1 LVGRT
6 PHLASKSVDLVN
18 ESFLPFFQKSIKKK
32 SCIFRHMKL
41 RIHIL
46 LVILITFSG
55 STFGQKE
62 KYSKS
67 KRGQSDTQLLE
78 EARAIQK
85 EKPAEAIELVEQVLK
100 NFNQKK
106 KRKRRGKEWE
116 IEAEAYTLLGEIYEN
131 INQNKLALQRYDEA
145 MSIWKRTKNAN
156 NKPESELFYKI
167 GRVYL
172 KEKNADEA
180 ENNFKRAK
188 EMTNDK
194 SLQQLCE
201 EGLADVEL
209 LRGNVDKSFSQLD
222 EIESKYELDS
232 LAQSRV
238 AAKRSQGYAQNND
251 YSNAYDN
258 LEQSVNS
265 LPKNKKLEKKDI
277 ESVQIA
283 KDEIQSNANISNQQ
297 KIEVSSNLNYNSKVE
312 NNGNVK
318 ANESYESSAQ
328 KEKISVPS
336 DLQIRE
342 NLQLA
347 ELYEAEKNLIEAEKI
362 IKISK
367 DVINKNTAAASVADV
382 YKKSAE
388 LNRKNGKLDEA
399 FLDLEKYTSAKE
411 AAIADLQNE
420 LKTQIDIVKGQQQ
433 IDLVRKDFDI
443 EEKESEL
450 LGSQLKTQKIIS
462 GFLGLLLLA
471 SLVFFYFLNKN
482 VKEKRKANQ
491 MLLVKSLRTQMN
503 PHFIF
508 NALNSVNNFIA
519 KNDEKAANKFL
530 SEFSRLM
537 RKVLD
542 YSQLDFISFEEEIEL
557 NELYLKLEHFR
568 FRDKFEYQ
576 FENVPADEARNTEI
590 NTYDLEVP
598 PMLIQPFI
606 ENAVWHGLRYKEEKG
621 HLKVSIEDIGNVL
634 LVKIQDDGIGR
645 KKSAELKTANQKKYK
660 STGLQNVSKRI
671 ALINEIY
678 GKNYEIE
685 VSDFD
690 KTKEDVGT
698 LVQIR
703 IPK

>member
-1 LVGRT
+1 
-6 PHLASKSVDLVN
+6 
-18 ESFLPFFQKSIKKK
+18 
-32 SCIFRHMKL
+32 MKL

-46 LVILITFSG
+46 LVFLIAFST
-55 STFGQKE
+55 SVFGQEK

-67 KRGQSDTQLLE
+67 KRTQSNTELLKQ
-78 EARAIQK
+78 ARAIQK
-85 EKPAEAIELVEQVLK
+85 EKPTEAIDLVEQVLR
-100 NFNQKK
+100 NFNKKK
-106 KRKRRGKEWE
+106 KRQKRAEFE
-116 IEAEAYTLLGEIYEN
+116 TEANAYTLLGEIYAS
-131 INQNKLALQRYDEA
+131 INQNQLALQRYQQA
-145 MSIWKRTKNAN
+145 VGIWKQSRGNVV
-156 NKPESELFYKI
+156 PESELYYRI
-167 GRVYL
+167 GQLYL
-172 KEKNADEA
+172 KEKDANEA
-180 ENNFKRAK
+180 EANFSRCAK
-188 EMTNDK
+188 MTKDK
-194 SLQQLCE
+194 TLKQLCD

-209 LRGNVDKSFSQLD
+209 LRGNVAQSFKKLD
-222 EIESKYELDS
+222 SIESKYELDS

-238 AAKRSQGYAQNND
+238 LAKRSQGYAQNND
-251 YSNAYDN
+251 YSNAYEN

-265 LPKNKKLEKKDI
+265 LPKNQKLETKDV
-277 ESVQIA
+277 ESVEMA
-283 KDEIQSNANISNQQ
+283 KEGIQSNSNISNQQ
-297 KIEVSSNLNYNSKVE
+297 KIEASSNLNYNYSPTKE
-312 NNGNVK
+312 SNSSQKDFNNDK
-318 ANESYESSAQ
+318 PREEIA
-328 KEKISVPS
+328 VPS

-342 NLQLA
+342 NLQLVS
-347 ELYEAEKNLIEAEKI
+347 LYEEEKNLIEAEKF

-367 DVINKNTAAASVADV
+367 DVIDKNTAAASVADV

-388 LNRKNGKLDEA
+388 FNRKKGKLDEA
-399 FLDLEKYTSAKE
+399 LLDLEKYTSAKE
-411 AAIADLQNE
+411 EAISDLQNE

-482 VKEKRKANQ
+482 VIEKRKANQ

-542 YSQLDFISFEEEIEL
+542 YSQRDFISFEEEVEL

-576 FENVPADEARNTEI
+576 FEKNTDL

-606 ENAVWHGLRYKEEKG
+606 ENAVWHGLRYKEGKG
-621 HLKVSIEDIGNVL
+621 HLKISINDAENVL
-634 LVKIQDDGIGR
+634 LVKMQDEGRGR
-645 KKSAELKTANQKKYK
+645 KTSADTSMEPYK
-660 STGLQNVSKRI
+660 CLECLHS
-671 ALINEIY
+671 
-678 GKNYEIE
+678 
-685 VSDFD
+685 
-690 KTKEDVGT
+690 
-698 LVQIR
+698 
-703 IPK
+703 

>member
-1 LVGRT
+1 
-6 PHLASKSVDLVN
+6 
-18 ESFLPFFQKSIKKK
+18 
-32 SCIFRHMKL
+32 MKL

-46 LVILITFSG
+46 LVFLIAFASG
-55 STFGQKE
+55 TFGQDK
-62 KYSKS
+62 KYKKS
-67 KRGQSDTQLLE
+67 KRQLSNQELLYEAQLIQE
-78 EARAIQK
+78 EDPAAAIL
-85 EKPAEAIELVEQVLK
+85 LVEQVIR
-100 NFNQKK
+100 NFKKK
-106 KRKRRGKEWE
+106 KRNKDWKTEKG
-116 IEAEAYTLLGEIYEN
+116 AYIILGDIYQQ
-131 INQNKLALQRYDEA
+131 INQNDLAILRYEEGLKVLRKFKE
-145 MSIWKRTKNAN
+145 I
-156 NKPESELFYKI
+156 SETSDIYLRL
-167 GRVYL
+167 GQVYL
-172 KEKNADEA
+172 KMKNAGKA
-180 ENNFKRAK
+180 EDNFKKCIDVTTDRRI
-188 EMTNDK
+188 
-194 SLQQLCE
+194 LQLCE

-209 LRGNVDKSFSQLD
+209 LRGNVVQSFKKLD
-222 EIESKYELDS
+222 AIESKYELDS

-238 AAKRSQGYAQNND
+238 SAKRSQGYNQQND
-251 YSNAYDN
+251 YSNAYKN
-258 LEQSVNS
+258 LEESVSS
-265 LPKNKKLEKKDI
+265 LPKNQKLESKDI
-277 ESVQIA
+277 ESVQQA
-283 KDEIQSNANISNQQ
+283 KDDIYGNTNISVQQ
-297 KIEVSSNLNYNSKVE
+297 KIETSSNLNYSSNSIDAD
-312 NNGNVK
+312 NTNSNGYF
-318 ANESYESSAQ
+318 EFSSI
-328 KEKISVPS
+328 KEKVSVPS

-347 ELYEAEKNLIEAEKI
+347 SLYEGEKNLIEAEKF

-367 DVINKNTAAASVADV
+367 DVIDKNTAAASVADV
-382 YKKSAE
+382 YKRSAD

-399 FLDLEKYTSAKE
+399 ILDLEKYTTAKE
-411 AAIADLQNE
+411 EAITDLENE

-471 SLVFFYFLNKN
+471 SLVFFYYLNKN

-491 MLLVKSLRTQMN
+491 MLLMKSLRTQMN

-542 YSQLDFISFEEEIEL
+542 YSQRDFISFEEEIEL

-576 FENVPADEARNTEI
+576 FEKNTEV
-590 NTYDLEVP
+590 NTYDMEVP

-606 ENAVWHGLRYKEEKG
+606 ENAVWHGLRYKEG
-621 HLKVSIEDIGNVL
+621 RGQLKISINDLGNVL
-634 LVKIQDDGIGR
+634 LVKIQDNGIGR

-690 KTKEDVGT
+690 ETKEDTGT
-698 LVQIR
+698 LVKIK

>member
-1 LVGRT
+1 
-6 PHLASKSVDLVN
+6 
-18 ESFLPFFQKSIKKK
+18 
-32 SCIFRHMKL
+32 MKL
-41 RIHIL
+41 KIHIL
-46 LVILITFSG
+46 LVILIAFSS
-55 STFGQKE
+55 STFGQDK
-62 KYSKS
+62 KYKKS
-67 KRGQSDTQLLE
+67 KRQLSNQELLYEAQLIQE
-78 EARAIQK
+78 EDPAAAIL
-85 EKPAEAIELVEQVLK
+85 LVEQVIR
-100 NFNQKK
+100 NFKKK
-106 KRKRRGKEWE
+106 KRKKDWKTEKG
-116 IEAEAYTLLGEIYEN
+116 AYIILGDIYQQ
-131 INQNKLALQRYDEA
+131 INQNDLAILRYEEGLKVLKKFKE
-145 MSIWKRTKNAN
+145 I
-156 NKPESELFYKI
+156 SETSDIYLRL
-167 GRVYL
+167 GQVYL
-172 KEKNADEA
+172 KMKNAEKGED
-180 ENNFKRAK
+180 NFKKCIDVTTDRRI
-188 EMTNDK
+188 
-194 SLQQLCE
+194 LQLCE

-209 LRGNVDKSFSQLD
+209 LRGNVAQSFKKLD
-222 EIESKYELDS
+222 SIESKYELDS
-232 LAQSRV
+232 LSQSRV
-238 AAKRSQGYAQNND
+238 LAKRSQGYAQNND
-251 YSNAYDN
+251 YSNAYEN

-265 LPKNKKLEKKDI
+265 LPKNQKLEEKDI
-277 ESVQIA
+277 ESVQMA
-283 KDEIQSNANISNQQ
+283 KDEIQGNTNISNQQ
-297 KIEVSSNLNYNSKVE
+297 KIEASSNLNYNSTTE
-312 NNGNVK
+312 NPGIMSANG
-318 ANESYESSAQ
+318 SYDFSSQ
-328 KEKISVPS
+328 KEKITVPS

-347 ELYEAEKNLIEAEKI
+347 SLYEEEKNLVEAEKF

-367 DVINKNTAAASVADV
+367 DVIDKNTAAASVADV
-382 YKKSAE
+382 YKRSAD
-388 LNRKNGKLDEA
+388 LNRKKGKLDEA
-399 FLDLEKYTSAKE
+399 LIDLEIYTTAKE
-411 AAIADLQNE
+411 EAITDLENE
-420 LKTQIDIVKGQQQ
+420 LKTQIDVVKGQQQ

-450 LGSQLKTQKIIS
+450 LGSQLRTQKIIS

-471 SLVFFYFLNKN
+471 SLVFFYFLNKS

-542 YSQLDFISFEEEIEL
+542 YSQRDFISFEEEIEL

-568 FRDKFEYQ
+568 FRDKFEYT
-576 FENVPADEARNTEI
+576 FEKNTGV

-606 ENAVWHGLRYKEEKG
+606 ENAVWHGLRYKEGRG
-621 HLKVSIEDIGNVL
+621 HLKISINDIGNVL

-678 GKNYEIE
+678 GRNYEIE

-690 KTKEDVGT
+690 ETKEDSGT
-698 LVQIR
+698 LVEIR

>member
-1 LVGRT
+1 
-6 PHLASKSVDLVN
+6 
-18 ESFLPFFQKSIKKK
+18 
-32 SCIFRHMKL
+32 MKL

-46 LVILITFSG
+46 LLFLIAFSA
-55 STFGQKE
+55 SVFGQKE

-67 KRGQSDTQLLE
+67 KRGQSDTELLE

-100 NFNQKK
+100 NFNKKK
-106 KRKRRGKEWE
+106 KRKRRAEFST
-116 IEAEAYTLLGEIYEN
+116 EAKAYTLLGEIYVN
-131 INQNKLALQRYDEA
+131 INQNKLALQRYQQA
-145 MSIWKRTKNAN
+145 AGIWKSSKGN
-156 NKPESELFYKI
+156 NESESKLYYRI
-167 GRVYL
+167 GQLYL
-172 KEKNADEA
+172 KEKEAKNAEY
-180 ENNFKRAK
+180 NFLRCAK
-188 EMTNDK
+188 MTNDK
-194 SLQQLCE
+194 SLQQLCQ

-209 LRGNVDKSFSQLD
+209 LRGNVEKSFSQLD
-222 EIESKYELDS
+222 QIESDYELDS

-238 AAKRSQGYAQNND
+238 LAKRSQGYNQQND
-251 YSNAYDN
+251 YSNAVKN
-258 LEQSVNS
+258 LEESVNN
-265 LPKNKKLEKKDI
+265 LPRNQKLETKDI

-283 KDEIQSNANISNQQ
+283 KDDIQSNSQNSNQQ
-297 KIEVSSNLNYNSKVE
+297 KIAASSKSTYGDVVGNIDSETKFKDNASSK
-312 NNGNVK
+312 K
-318 ANESYESSAQ
+318 
-328 KEKISVPS
+328 KEQVSVPS

-347 ELYEAEKNLIEAEKI
+347 SLYEEEKNLIEAEKF

-367 DVINKNTAAASVADV
+367 DVIDKNTAAASIADV
-382 YKKSAE
+382 YKRSAD

-399 FLDLEKYTSAKE
+399 LLDLEKYTTAKE
-411 AAIADLQNE
+411 EAITDLENE
-420 LKTQIDIVKGQQQ
+420 LKEQIEVVKGQQQ

-450 LGSQLKTQKIIS
+450 LGSQLKTQKVIS

-542 YSQLDFISFEEEIEL
+542 YSQRDFISFEEEIEL

-568 FRDKFEYQ
+568 FRDKFEYT
-576 FENVPADEARNTEI
+576 FEKNTAI

-606 ENAVWHGLRYKEEKG
+606 ENAVWHGLRYKEG
-621 HLKVSIEDIGNVL
+621 RGQLKISINDIGNVL

-678 GKNYEIE
+678 DKNYEIE

-690 KTKEDVGT
+690 ETKEDAGT
-698 LVQIR
+698 LVQIK

>member
-1 LVGRT
+1 
-6 PHLASKSVDLVN
+6 
-18 ESFLPFFQKSIKKK
+18 
-32 SCIFRHMKL
+32 MKL

-46 LVILITFSG
+46 LVFLIAFST
-55 STFGQKE
+55 SVFGQDK

-67 KRGQSDTQLLE
+67 KRTQSNTELLKQ
-78 EARAIQK
+78 ARAIQK
-85 EKPAEAIELVEQVLK
+85 EKPTEAIDLVEQVLR
-100 NFNQKK
+100 NFNKKK
-106 KRKRRGKEWE
+106 KRQKRAEFE
-116 IEAEAYTLLGEIYEN
+116 TEANAYTLLGEIYAS
-131 INQNKLALQRYDEA
+131 INQNQLALQRYQQA
-145 MSIWKRTKNAN
+145 VGIWKQSRGNVV
-156 NKPESELFYKI
+156 PESELYYRI
-167 GRVYL
+167 GQLYL
-172 KEKNADEA
+172 KEKDANEA
-180 ENNFKRAK
+180 ETNFSRCAK
-188 EMTNDK
+188 MTKDK
-194 SLQQLCE
+194 TLKLLCE

-209 LRGNVDKSFSQLD
+209 LRGNVAQSFKKLD
-222 EIESKYELDS
+222 SIESEYELDS

-238 AAKRSQGYAQNND
+238 LAKRSQGYAQNND
-251 YSNAYDN
+251 YSNAYEN

-265 LPKNKKLEKKDI
+265 LPKNQKLETKDV
-277 ESVQIA
+277 ESVEMA
-283 KDEIQSNANISNQQ
+283 KEGIQSNSNISNQQ
-297 KIEVSSNLNYNSKVE
+297 KIEASSNLNYNYSP
-312 NNGNVK
+312 
-318 ANESYESSAQ
+318 A
-328 KEKISVPS
+328 KEKKESNTSQKDFNNDKSREEIAVPS

-342 NLQLA
+342 NLQLVS
-347 ELYEAEKNLIEAEKI
+347 LYEEEKNLIEAEKF

-367 DVINKNTAAASVADV
+367 DVIDKNTAAASVADV

-388 LNRKNGKLDEA
+388 LNRKKGKLDEA
-399 FLDLEKYTSAKE
+399 LLDLEKYTSAKE
-411 AAIADLQNE
+411 EAISDLQNE

-462 GFLGLLLLA
+462 GFLALLLLA

-542 YSQLDFISFEEEIEL
+542 YSQRDFISFEEEVEL

-576 FENVPADEARNTEI
+576 FEKNTDL

-606 ENAVWHGLRYKEEKG
+606 ENAVWHGLRYKEGKG
-621 HLKVSIEDIGNVL
+621 HLKISINNAGNVL

-645 KKSAELKTANQKKYK
+645 KKSAELKTTNQKKYK

-690 KTKEDVGT
+690 ETKEDSGT
-698 LVQIR
+698 LVQIK

>member
-1 LVGRT
+1 
-6 PHLASKSVDLVN
+6 
-18 ESFLPFFQKSIKKK
+18 
-32 SCIFRHMKL
+32 MKL

-46 LVILITFSG
+46 LVFLIAFSV
-55 STFGQKE
+55 SVFGQKE

-67 KRGQSDTQLLE
+67 NRVQSNTELLE

-85 EKPAEAIELVEQVLK
+85 ERPAEAIELVEEVLR
-100 NFNQKK
+100 NFNKKK
-106 KRKRRGKEWE
+106 KRKRRAEFST
-116 IEAEAYTLLGEIYEN
+116 EAKAYTLLGEIYVN
-131 INQNKLALQRYDEA
+131 INQNKLALQRYQQAAEIWRNSKGNDEPA
-145 MSIWKRTKNAN
+145 
-156 NKPESELFYKI
+156 SELYYRI
-167 GRVYL
+167 GQLYL
-172 KEKNADEA
+172 KEKDAKNAEGY
-180 ENNFKRAK
+180 FLRCAK
-188 EMTNDK
+188 TTDDK
-194 SLQQLCE
+194 SLKQLCQ

-209 LRGNVDKSFSQLD
+209 LRGNVEKSFSQLD
-222 EIESKYELDS
+222 QIESDYELDS

-238 AAKRSQGYAQNND
+238 LAKRSQGYNQQND
-251 YSNAYDN
+251 YSNAVKN
-258 LEQSVNS
+258 LEESVNN
-265 LPKNKKLEKKDI
+265 LPKNQKLETKDI

-283 KDEIQSNANISNQQ
+283 KDDIQSNSQNSNQQ
-297 KIEVSSNLNYNSKVE
+297 KIVASSKSTY
-312 NNGNVK
+312 GNVIAGTIENK
-318 ANESYESSAQ
+318 TKFKDNASSKK
-328 KEKISVPS
+328 KEQISVPS

-347 ELYEAEKNLIEAEKI
+347 SLYEEEKNLIEAEKF

-367 DVINKNTAAASVADV
+367 DVIDKNTAAASVADV

-388 LNRKNGKLDEA
+388 LNRKKGKLDEA
-399 FLDLEKYTSAKE
+399 LLDLEKYTTAKE
-411 AAIADLQNE
+411 EAITDLENK
-420 LKTQIDIVKGQQQ
+420 LKEQIEVVKGQQQ

-450 LGSQLKTQKIIS
+450 LGSQLKTQKVIS

-471 SLVFFYFLNKN
+471 SLVFFYYLNKN

-542 YSQLDFISFEEEIEL
+542 YSQRDFISFEEEIEL

-568 FRDKFEYQ
+568 FRDKFEYT
-576 FENVPADEARNTEI
+576 FEKNTEV

-606 ENAVWHGLRYKEEKG
+606 ENAVWHGLRYKEG
-621 HLKVSIEDIGNVL
+621 RGQLKISINDLGNVL

-678 GKNYEIE
+678 GKNYKIE

-690 KTKEDVGT
+690 ETKEDAGT

>member
-1 LVGRT
+1 
-6 PHLASKSVDLVN
+6 
-18 ESFLPFFQKSIKKK
+18 
-32 SCIFRHMKL
+32 MKL

-46 LVILITFSG
+46 LVILIAFST
-55 STFGQKE
+55 SIFGQKE

-67 KRGQSDTQLLE
+67 KRVQSNAELLE

-85 EKPAEAIELVEQVLK
+85 EKPAEAIDLVEQVLK
-100 NFNQKK
+100 NFNK
-106 KRKRRGKEWE
+106 KRKRKRRTDFKT
-116 IEAEAYTLLGEIYEN
+116 EAIAYTLLGEIYES
-131 INQNKLALQRYDEA
+131 INQNKLALQRYQEA
-145 MSIWKRTKNAN
+145 MSVWRRTKNTN
-156 NKPESELFYKI
+156 NKPESELYYKI

-172 KEKNADEA
+172 KEKNTDEA
-180 ENNFKRAK
+180 EQNFKQAK
-188 EMTNDK
+188 GMTSDK

-209 LRGNVDKSFSQLD
+209 LRGNVAQSFSQLD
-222 EIESKYELDS
+222 AIESKYELDS
-232 LAQSRV
+232 LSQSRV
-238 AAKRSQGYAQNND
+238 SAKRSQGYNQQND
-251 YSNAYDN
+251 YSNAYKN
-258 LEQSVNS
+258 LEESVNS
-265 LPKNKKLEKKDI
+265 LPKNKKLEKADI
-277 ESVQIA
+277 EDVQQA
-283 KDEIQSNANISNQQ
+283 KDEIIGNANISVQQ
-297 KIEVSSNLNYNSKVE
+297 KIETSSNLNYNYSATKE
-312 NNGNVK
+312 KNEIDNSQKPFNN
-318 ANESYESSAQ
+318 Q
-328 KEKISVPS
+328 QFKEKIAVPS

-347 ELYEAEKNLIEAEKI
+347 SLYEEEKNLIEAEKF

-367 DVINKNTAAASVADV
+367 DVIDKNTAAASVADV

-388 LNRKNGKLDEA
+388 LNRKKGKLDEA
-399 FLDLEKYTSAKE
+399 LLDLEKYTSAKE
-411 AAIADLQNE
+411 KALADLQNE
-420 LKTQIDIVKGQQQ
+420 LKTQIEIVKGQQQ

-462 GFLGLLLLA
+462 GFLGLSLLA

-542 YSQLDFISFEEEIEL
+542 YSQRDFISFEEEVEL

-576 FENVPADEARNTEI
+576 FEKNTES

-606 ENAVWHGLRYKEEKG
+606 ENAVWHGLRYKEGKG
-621 HLKVSIEDIGNVL
+621 HLKVSINDHGNVL

-645 KKSAELKTANQKKYK
+645 KKSAELKTTNQKKYK

-678 GKNYEIE
+678 EKNYEIE

-690 KTKEDVGT
+690 ETKEDSGT
-698 LVQIR
+698 LVQIK

>member
-1 LVGRT
+1 
-6 PHLASKSVDLVN
+6 
-18 ESFLPFFQKSIKKK
+18 
-32 SCIFRHMKL
+32 MKL

-46 LVILITFSG
+46 LVFLIAFASG
-55 STFGQKE
+55 TFGQDK
-62 KYSKS
+62 KYKKS
-67 KRGQSDTQLLE
+67 KRQLSNQELLYEAQLIQE
-78 EARAIQK
+78 EDPAAAIL
-85 EKPAEAIELVEQVLK
+85 LVEQVIR
-100 NFNQKK
+100 NFKKK
-106 KRKRRGKEWE
+106 KRNKDWKTEKG
-116 IEAEAYTLLGEIYEN
+116 AYIILGDIYQQ
-131 INQNKLALQRYDEA
+131 INQNDLAILRYEEGLKVLRKFKE
-145 MSIWKRTKNAN
+145 I
-156 NKPESELFYKI
+156 SETSDIYLRL
-167 GRVYL
+167 GQVYL
-172 KEKNADEA
+172 KMKNAGKA
-180 ENNFKRAK
+180 EDNFKKCIDVTTDRRI
-188 EMTNDK
+188 
-194 SLQQLCE
+194 LQLCE

-209 LRGNVDKSFSQLD
+209 LRGNVVQSFKKLD
-222 EIESKYELDS
+222 AIESKYELDS

-238 AAKRSQGYAQNND
+238 SAKRSQGYNQQND
-251 YSNAYDN
+251 YSNAYKN
-258 LEQSVNS
+258 LEESVSS
-265 LPKNKKLEKKDI
+265 LPKNQKLESKDI
-277 ESVQIA
+277 ESVQQA
-283 KDEIQSNANISNQQ
+283 KDDIYGNTNISVQQ
-297 KIEVSSNLNYNSKVE
+297 KIETSSNLNYSSNSIDAD
-312 NNGNVK
+312 NTNSNGYF
-318 ANESYESSAQ
+318 EFSSI
-328 KEKISVPS
+328 KEKVSVPS

-347 ELYEAEKNLIEAEKI
+347 SLYEGEKNLIEAEKF

-367 DVINKNTAAASVADV
+367 DVIDKNTAAASVADV
-382 YKKSAE
+382 YKRSAD

-399 FLDLEKYTSAKE
+399 ILDLEKYITAKE
-411 AAIADLQNE
+411 EAITDLENE

-471 SLVFFYFLNKN
+471 SLVFFYYLNKN

-491 MLLVKSLRTQMN
+491 MLLMKSLRTQMN

-542 YSQLDFISFEEEIEL
+542 YSQRDFISFEEEIEL

-576 FENVPADEARNTEI
+576 FEKNTEV
-590 NTYDLEVP
+590 NTYDMEVP

-606 ENAVWHGLRYKEEKG
+606 ENAVWHGLRYKEG
-621 HLKVSIEDIGNVL
+621 RGQLKISINDLGNVL
-634 LVKIQDDGIGR
+634 LVKIQDNGIGR

-690 KTKEDVGT
+690 ETKEDTGT
-698 LVQIR
+698 LVKIK

>member
-1 LVGRT
+1 
-6 PHLASKSVDLVN
+6 
-18 ESFLPFFQKSIKKK
+18 
-32 SCIFRHMKL
+32 MKL

-46 LVILITFSG
+46 LVVLIAFSA
-55 STFGQKE
+55 SVFGQKE
-62 KYSKS
+62 KYSRS
-67 KRGQSDTQLLE
+67 KRAQSDTELLE

-85 EKPAEAIELVEQVLK
+85 EKPAEAIDLVEQVLK
-100 NFNQKK
+100 NFNKKKK
-106 KRKRRGKEWE
+106 KRRRAEFPT
-116 IEAEAYTLLGEIYEN
+116 EAKAYTLLGEIYAN
-131 INQNKLALQRYDEA
+131 INQNKLALERYEQA
-145 MSIWKRTKNAN
+145 VVIWKKSKGND
-156 NKPESELFYKI
+156 KPESELYYRM
-167 GRVYL
+167 GQLYL
-172 KEKNADEA
+172 KEKDPQNAED
-180 ENNFKRAK
+180 NFLRCAK
-188 EMTNDK
+188 MTDAQ
-194 SLQQLCE
+194 SLKQLCE

-209 LRGNVDKSFSQLD
+209 LRGNVAQSFKKLD
-222 EIESKYELDS
+222 SIESKYELDS
-232 LAQSRV
+232 LSQSRV
-238 AAKRSQGYAQNND
+238 LAKRSQGYAQNND

-265 LPKNKKLEKKDI
+265 LPKNQKLENKDI
-277 ESVQIA
+277 ESVQMA
-283 KDEIQSNANISNQQ
+283 KDEIQGNTNISNQQ
-297 KIEVSSNLNYNSKVE
+297 KIEASSNLNYNYSAIKEKKEASGKSKE
-312 NNGNVK
+312 YLK
-318 ANESYESSAQ
+318 EEES

-347 ELYEAEKNLIEAEKI
+347 SLYEGEKNLIEAEKF

-367 DVINKNTAAASVADV
+367 DVIDENTAAASVADV

-399 FLDLEKYTSAKE
+399 FLDLEKYTTAKE
-411 AAIADLQNE
+411 EAITDLENE
-420 LKTQIDIVKGQQQ
+420 LKTQIDVVKGQQQ

-450 LGSQLKTQKIIS
+450 LGSQLRTQKVIS

-471 SLVFFYFLNKN
+471 SLVFFYFLNKS

-542 YSQLDFISFEEEIEL
+542 YSQRDFISFEEEIEL

-568 FRDKFEYQ
+568 FRDKFEYT
-576 FENVPADEARNTEI
+576 FEKNTEV

-606 ENAVWHGLRYKEEKG
+606 ENAVWHGLRYKEGRGK
-621 HLKVSIEDIGNVL
+621 LKVSISDLGNVL

-645 KKSAELKTANQKKYK
+645 KKSAELKTTNQKKYK

-690 KTKEDVGT
+690 ETKEDAGT
-698 LVQIR
+698 LVQIK

>member
-1 LVGRT
+1 
-6 PHLASKSVDLVN
+6 
-18 ESFLPFFQKSIKKK
+18 
-32 SCIFRHMKL
+32 MKL

-46 LVILITFSG
+46 LVVLIALST

-67 KRGQSDTQLLE
+67 KQAQSDTELLE

-85 EKPAEAIELVEQVLK
+85 EKPAEAIDLVEQVLK
-100 NFNQKK
+100 SFNKKK
-106 KRKRRGKEWE
+106 KRKRRDEFST
-116 IEAEAYTLLGEIYEN
+116 EAKAYTLLGEIYAD
-131 INQNKLALQRYDEA
+131 INQNKLALQRYQQA
-145 MSIWKRTKNAN
+145 VGIWRNTKGNDA
-156 NKPESELFYKI
+156 PESELYYRM
-167 GRVYL
+167 GQLYL
-172 KEKNADEA
+172 KEKDAQNAEVY
-180 ENNFKRAK
+180 FLRCAK
-188 EMTNDK
+188 ITNDK

-209 LRGNVDKSFSQLD
+209 LRGNVAKSFSQLD
-222 EIESKYELDS
+222 KIESSYELDS
-232 LAQSRV
+232 LSQSRV
-238 AAKRSQGYAQNND
+238 LAKRSQGYSQNND
-251 YSNAYDN
+251 YSNAYEN

-265 LPKNKKLEKKDI
+265 LPKNKKLEKEDI

-283 KDEIQSNANISNQQ
+283 KDEIQGNVNISNQQ
-297 KIEVSSNLNYNSKVE
+297 KIEASSNLNYNFASK
-312 NNGNVK
+312 
-318 ANESYESSAQ
+318 
-328 KEKISVPS
+328 KEKKEVGKSQDPLKDKIVKDEISVPS

-347 ELYEAEKNLIEAEKI
+347 SLYEEEKNLIEAEKF

-367 DVINKNTAAASVADV
+367 DVIDKNTAAASVADV

-388 LNRKNGKLDEA
+388 LNRKKGMLDEA
-399 FLDLEKYTSAKE
+399 LLDLEKYTSAKE
-411 AAIADLQNE
+411 EAITDLENE

-450 LGSQLKTQKIIS
+450 LGSQLKTQKVIS

-471 SLVFFYFLNKN
+471 SLGFFYFLNKN

-542 YSQLDFISFEEEIEL
+542 YSQRDFISFEEEIEL

-568 FRDKFEYQ
+568 FRDKFEYT
-576 FENVPADEARNTEI
+576 FEKNAEV

-606 ENAVWHGLRYKEEKG
+606 ENAVWHGLRYKEG
-621 HLKVSIEDIGNVL
+621 RGQLKISINDLGNIL
-634 LVKIQDDGIGR
+634 LVKIQDNGIGR

-690 KTKEDVGT
+690 VTKGDTGT

>member
-1 LVGRT
+1 
-6 PHLASKSVDLVN
+6 
-18 ESFLPFFQKSIKKK
+18 
-32 SCIFRHMKL
+32 MKL
-41 RIHIL
+41 RIYIL
-46 LVILITFSG
+46 LVFLIAFSA
-55 STFGQKE
+55 SAFGQKE

-67 KRGQSDTQLLE
+67 KRTQSDTELLE
-78 EARAIQK
+78 KARAIQK
-85 EKPAEAIELVEQVLK
+85 EKPAEAIGLVEQVLK
-100 NFNQKK
+100 NFNKKKKK
-106 KRKRRGKEWE
+106 KRRVEFST
-116 IEAEAYTLLGEIYEN
+116 EAESYTLLGDIYAN
-131 INQNKLALQRYDEA
+131 INQNKLALERYQQA
-145 MSIWKRTKNAN
+145 VGIWRKSKGND
-156 NKPESELFYKI
+156 KPESELYYRI
-167 GRVYL
+167 GQLYL
-172 KEKNADEA
+172 KEKDAQNAEA
-180 ENNFKRAK
+180 NFLRCAK
-188 EMTNDK
+188 MTDDK
-194 SLQQLCE
+194 TLKQLCE

-209 LRGNVDKSFSQLD
+209 LRGNVVRSLSQLD
-222 EIESKYELDS
+222 KIESEYELDS
-232 LAQSRV
+232 LSQSRIS
-238 AAKRSQGYAQNND
+238 AKRSQGFIQNND
-251 YSNAYDN
+251 YSNAYEN

-265 LPKNKKLEKKDI
+265 LPKNQKLESKDV
-277 ESVQIA
+277 ESVQLA

-297 KIEVSSNLNYNSKVE
+297 KIAASSNFNYNSKVE
-312 NNGNVK
+312 GYGDVK
-318 ANESYESSAQ
+318 AEGSFNFSSQ

-347 ELYEAEKNLIEAEKI
+347 SLYEEEKNLIEAEKFI
-362 IKISK
+362 NISK
-367 DVINKNTAAASVADV
+367 AVIDKNTTAASIADV
-382 YKKSAE
+382 YKQSAE

-399 FLDLEKYTSAKE
+399 LLDLEKYTTAKE
-411 AAIADLQNE
+411 EAITDLQNE
-420 LKTQIDIVKGQQQ
+420 LITQIDVVKGQQQ
-433 IDLVRKDFDI
+433 IDLVQKDFDI

-450 LGSQLKTQKIIS
+450 LGSQLKTQKVIS

-471 SLVFFYFLNKN
+471 SLFFFYFLNKN

-542 YSQLDFISFEEEIEL
+542 YSQRDFISFEEEIEL

-576 FENVPADEARNTEI
+576 FEKNTEV
-590 NTYDLEVP
+590 NTYDMEVP

-606 ENAVWHGLRYKEEKG
+606 ENAVWHGLRYKEG
-621 HLKVSIEDIGNVL
+621 RGQLKISINDLGNVL
-634 LVKIQDDGIGR
+634 LVKIQDNGIGR

-690 KTKEDVGT
+690 ETKEDTGT
-698 LVQIR
+698 LVKIK